1 VKEGVGAIVTSKMV
15 VFTVPCAV
23 KAGVGTDVLLPASGD
38 IVEQWGCIQGIS
50 ENTVAIP
57 TGEKVGVGF
66 IILSFAFTQIMKKGI
81 ALFGRFRV
89 FSKIPGREEKRI
101 RVESAEDPATNV
113 VAEKTF
119 RRCGAVAELATVKV
133 GIKKRGLFE
142 QQFKL
147 LLLCVEGCFARGIDK
162 LEESFGEASCR
173 KSA

>member
-1 VKEGVGAIVTSKMV
+1 MKEGVREIVASKMV

-23 KAGVGTDVLLPASGD
+23 KAGVGTDVLLPALGN
-38 IVEQWGCIQGIS
+38 IVEQRGCIQGIS

-57 TGEKVGVGF
+57 AGEKVGVGF
-66 IILSFAFTQIMKKGI
+66 IILSFTFTQIMKKGI

-113 VAEKTF
+113 VAEKAF
-119 RRCGAVAELATVKV
+119 WRCGAVAELTAVKV

-142 QQFKL
+142 QELNL
-147 LLLCVEGCFARGIDK
+147 LLLCVEGCLARGIDK
-162 LEESFGEASCR
+162 LEESSGEASCR